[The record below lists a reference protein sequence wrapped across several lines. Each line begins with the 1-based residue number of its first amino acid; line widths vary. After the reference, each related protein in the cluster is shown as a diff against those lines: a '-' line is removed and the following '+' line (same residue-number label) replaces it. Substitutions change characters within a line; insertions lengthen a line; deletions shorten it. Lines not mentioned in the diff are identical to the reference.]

1 MVKFKAL
8 KTFEGVK
15 EKRRF
20 AADDVFEMTV
30 ERSNEIQKNI
40 KEKYNV
46 DNIMER
52 VDEPEEK
59 TVKKPV
65 EEPKKEEAK
74 KTKQDSK

>member
-8 KTFEGVK
+8 TTFEGVK

-59 TVKKPV
+59 PVPV

-74 KTKQDSK
+74 KSKQDSK

>member
-8 KTFEGVK
+8 TTFEGVK

-30 ERSNEIQKNI
+30 ERSNEIQRNI

-46 DNIMER
+46 ENIMER

-59 TVKKPV
+59 TV

-74 KTKQDSK
+74 KSKQDSK